1 MEIMSLFKV
10 MIMCQLFFSVG
21 VSMFI
26 YSMPD
31 DAVNH
36 IDSFSDLSDSID
48 LENVSSEVQS
58 NIERQTNIPI
68 IDVGAL
74 VFYSGNILL
83 DLLLN
88 FVFAIPEMI
97 GLIIS
102 GITRLFSFDAI
113 LIAYIQLFSSVALIV
128 WYFIS
133 LIQLI
138 TGIRSGRIV

>member
-113 LIAYIQLFSSVALIV
+113 LISYIQLFSSVALIV